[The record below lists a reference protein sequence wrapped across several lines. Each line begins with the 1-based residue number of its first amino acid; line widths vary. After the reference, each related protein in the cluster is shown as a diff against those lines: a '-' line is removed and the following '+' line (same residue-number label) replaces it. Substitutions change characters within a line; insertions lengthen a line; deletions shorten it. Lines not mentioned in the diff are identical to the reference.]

1 MLCWRL
7 RTLQQVCAGC
17 TLLWSRCPV
26 LHVIHNLKDIAS
38 MLLSVQWLQVTVI
51 RNGKSQE
58 IELAELLVGDVLC
71 YGAGDILAAD
81 GIIFQA
87 SDVK

>member
-1 MLCWRL
+1 M
-7 RTLQQVCAGC
+7 
-17 TLLWSRCPV
+17 
-26 LHVIHNLKDIAS
+26 
-38 MLLSVQWLQVTVI
+38 TVI

-58 IELAELLVGDVLC
+58 VELQELLVGDVLC
-71 YGAGDILAAD
+71 YGAGDILPAD